1 MESDKD
7 ATTEYKLWMDGE
19 PLNQPNLDDLPKLA
33 AVSADKRKKRRAVRA
48 RRAAFLLVALLIVL
62 CTAAAIGMLAKAI
75 CIVNDGDHMLL
86 PLLMTATG
94 AAGALALLAELL
106 LSKEPK

>member
-1 MESDKD
+1 MRPEKD
-7 ATTEYKLWMDGE
+7 AAAEYRLWTDGE

-33 AVSADKRKKRRAVRA
+33 AVSADKRKKRRAVRV
-48 RRAAFLLVALLIVL
+48 RRAAFLLAALLIVL

-86 PLLMTATG
+86 PLLMTVTG
-94 AAGALALLAELL
+94 AAGAFVLLAERLI
-106 LSKEPK
+106 SKEPK